1 MNPPTIQL
9 IRSERQAVGT
19 ASKGI
24 DVRHQHSAYDPVIA
38 EAEPGENLPF
48 APMFSPAGMN
58 IDVFTTRTI
67 TLSPRRTVARPWGCP
82 LLALHGCIT
91 DYPHYR
97 RDGTATGVL
106 TLTRRPAA
114 RAFRPCHS

>member
-19 ASKGI
+19 AYKRI

-48 APMFSPAGMN
+48 ALMFLPTGMN

-67 TLSPRRTVARPWGCP
+67 TLSPMQN
-82 LLALHGCIT
+82 
-91 DYPHYR
+91 
-97 RDGTATGVL
+97 
-106 TLTRRPAA
+106 RRPAMGLSSVGA
-114 RAFRPCHS
+114 P